1 MINKVIYLL
10 LICCIYASI
19 LNASNKIIKQ
29 EYTINIKSSRN
40 TKMFIFAAVAIV
52 VTAAFNIYTNN
63 LIRKVTCILIGNLL
77 ILMAVIDYY
86 TKYVY
91 IKISLVG
98 IIFSTIAGTFIYGV
112 NNVLVITLLS
122 FLLVVIAY
130 FSGKWYGDIQA
141 LYIIGCAN
149 GSLEM
154 IVINLIAAITA
165 TIITIRKKSFKEEIA
180 YCPCLAVG
188 YITVLIIK
196 IFI

>member
-1 MINKVIYLL
+1 MINNVIYIL
-10 LICCIYASI
+10 LIFCIYI
-19 LNASNKIIKQ
+19 IIIKVSNTVIKQ
-29 EYTINIKSSRN
+29 ENIINSKNTRN
-40 TKMFIFAAVAIV
+40 ERIFILAAVAII
-52 VTAAFNIYTNN
+52 VTASFNIYTNS
-63 LIRKVTCILIGNLL
+63 LIKKVTCILIGNL
-77 ILMAVIDYY
+77 IVLMAVIDYY

-91 IKISLVG
+91 IKISLIG
-98 IIFSTIAGTFIYGV
+98 IIFSTITGTFIYGV
-112 NNVLVITLLS
+112 ENTLVITILS
-122 FLLVVIAY
+122 LFLVIIASV
-130 FSGKWYGDIQA
+130 SGKWYGDIQA